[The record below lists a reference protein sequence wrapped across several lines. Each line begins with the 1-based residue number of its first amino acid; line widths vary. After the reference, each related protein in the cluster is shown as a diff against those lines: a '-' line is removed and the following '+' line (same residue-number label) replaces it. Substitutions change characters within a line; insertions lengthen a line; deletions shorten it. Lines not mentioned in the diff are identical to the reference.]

1 MLCECEC
8 IISFIHSF
16 DKQHNGV
23 TEKYKKKKKKICNTA
38 PTHLITERKTNILF
52 PFLLHKLQILTLIII
67 SVAVQ
72 VSA

>member
-1 MLCECEC
+1 MHYIL
-8 IISFIHSF
+8 FHSL

-23 TEKYKKKKKKICNTA
+23 TEKYKKKKKICNTA

-52 PFLLHKLQILTLIII
+52 PFLIHKLQILTLIII
-67 SVAVQ
+67 RVAVQ